1 MTLPLGKYHFRIREQ
16 EGKNE
21 VFDLCRKVFIV
32 LTPEEFVRQHL
43 LYYLLQEKLYPISLI
58 KTEQGLHVNETF
70 KRSDIIVFDKEGK
83 VHILCE
89 CKASKVKIDF
99 KTLEQLMM
107 YNQTLQARYFVL
119 TNGVT
124 TIVATHES
132 GKLLEIQDLPKY
144 Q

>member
-43 LYYLLQEKLYPISLI
+43 LYYLLQEKSYPISLI

-83 VHILCE
+83 VLILCE

-99 KTLEQLMM
+99 KTLEQLMI

>member
-43 LYYLLQEKLYPISLI
+43 LYYLLQEKSYPISLI

-83 VHILCE
+83 VLILCE

-99 KTLEQLMM
+99 KTLEQLMI

-119 TNGVT
+119 TNGVK